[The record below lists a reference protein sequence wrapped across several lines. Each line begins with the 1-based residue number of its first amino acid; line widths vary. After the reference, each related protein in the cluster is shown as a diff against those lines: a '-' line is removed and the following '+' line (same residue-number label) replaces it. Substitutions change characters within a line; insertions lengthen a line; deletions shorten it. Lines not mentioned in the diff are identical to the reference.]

1 MEVVSS
7 SDTYSRRGLAAL
19 YAFTPFKIIFT
30 SPSMH
35 GAGDSTIIT
44 FWYPKGMRGF
54 YCENADPQLL
64 SKPIHEIVN
73 DKRYERL
80 EKLWRTLLR
89 EKVIDRIYIYEEFP
103 AIKFSSQSNK
113 YVLIINKKLLEYF
126 TGKASANEAR
136 KSIVELG
143 RRNQF
148 ALAEFSYESINN
160 PNFCRLGIV
169 LLTHRDQCP
178 LINVCPMAK
187 GNSCPNFIRW
197 SSARES
203 YAGLYKVVSD
213 IRIRLREFE
222 EEKIGVSKTLLT
234 LPYKGRPFLK
244 ILFIDPVNVLAYYDA
259 VNFLPKKFVANMLR
273 VKFGK
278 TLGIRLYM
286 TSALKIEFN
295 DVVLNEL
302 LQDLMQD
309 PLIQSW
315 LRFKAYL
322 LTIAKGLPEERR
334 RAPLAPWIKLEYML
348 CRKISDDTRKRIIN
362 EILNADPTYMNKA
375 MKFIIV
381 HTIAHMIILGLWSY
395 LGLSSDELSYVILPS
410 KDSSDSYD
418 VWIFEAASGGY
429 GFLKY
434 LAEHREELYNII
446 SGALSNIL
454 SRDQQDY
461 RNQCVASLDSNTF
474 SLLRNI
480 ISTTVNSLRQSSPLS
495 PQDIQDLDTAQI
507 RLEIFLKN
515 IKYLYNNAHVTPHS
529 YVVNRCLAD
538 IIPGR
543 FKEHFNKVTDK
554 FMATFDRFDGTV
566 GNYFIEEG
574 CISGSFIQPFS
585 VSCLIAKPIA
595 NGIVQ
600 TSLERPLKKPII
612 EWVKMARSS
621 IDITTWVL
629 SVEGLDDLVKA
640 LKKACKEGAKI
651 RLLLGGGVLSD
662 NDAYNS
668 AVNSLK
674 KLFQELGQ
682 CIEVRL
688 YNLYNKE
695 QLHAKMI
702 IMDGITVIEGSFNL
716 TKSAL
721 TTNIENA
728 NVIIDPENVRERVE
742 KFNKLWNE
750 ATTIRKPEDLK
761 PKQ

>member
-1 MEVVSS
+1 MEVMSS
-7 SDTYSRRGLAAL
+7 SSTYSRQGLAAL

-35 GAGDSTIIT
+35 GAGDSTIMT

-54 YCENADPQLL
+54 YCENADSQLL

-73 DKRYERL
+73 DRRCERL
-80 EKLWRTLLR
+80 EELWRAPLR
-89 EKVIDRIYIYEEFP
+89 EKAIDRIYIYEEFP
-103 AIKFSSQSNK
+103 AIRFSSQSNK
-113 YVLIINKKLLEYF
+113 YVLIINKKLLEHF
-126 TGKASANEAR
+126 IGKASANEAR
-136 KSIVELG
+136 ESIKRSYDRG
-143 RRNQF
+143 QF
-148 ALAEFSYESINN
+148 VLAEFSYKSINN

-187 GNSCPNFIRW
+187 GKSCPNFIRW

-213 IRIRLREFE
+213 IRIKLSEFK

-259 VNFLPKKFVANMLR
+259 LNFLPKKFVANMLR

-286 TSALKIEFN
+286 TSSLKIEFN
-295 DVVLNEL
+295 DAALNEL
-302 LQDLMQD
+302 LQDLMRD
-309 PLIQSW
+309 SLIWSW
-315 LRFKAYL
+315 LEFKAGL
-322 LTIAKGLPEERR
+322 LTIAKGLPEESQRK
-334 RAPLAPWIKLEYML
+334 PLAPWNALEHIL
-348 CRKISDDTRKRIIN
+348 CDRISKISDEERKKDINRII
-362 EILNADPTYMNKA
+362 NADPTYMNKA

-395 LGLSSDELSYVILPS
+395 LGLSSDELSYVILPR
-410 KDSSDSYD
+410 DESYE

-434 LAEHREELYNII
+434 LAEHKEILYNIV
-446 SGALSNIL
+446 SSALSNVL
-454 SRDQQDY
+454 PRDQ
-461 RNQCVASLDSNTF
+461 CIVSLDSNILTM
-474 SLLRNI
+474 LRNT
-480 ISTTVNSLRQSSPLS
+480 ISTTINSLKQASALS
-495 PQDIQDLDTAQI
+495 PQDTQRLDSIQKQ
-507 RLEIFLKN
+507 LEAFLEN
-515 IKYLYNNAHVTPHS
+515 IKFLYGIANVTPQN
-529 YVVNRCLAD
+529 YVVNRCLSR

-543 FKEHFNKVTDK
+543 LKEHFNKVIDK
-554 FMATFDRFDGTV
+554 FMTTFDRFDGTI
-566 GNYFIEEG
+566 GHYFIEEG
-574 CISGSFIQPFS
+574 CISGPFIQPFS
-585 VSCLIAKPIA
+585 VSCIIAKPIA
-595 NGIVQ
+595 NGVVQ
-600 TSLERPLKKPII
+600 TSLERPLKKSII

-629 SVEGLDDLVKA
+629 SVDGLNDLVKA
-640 LKKACKEGAKI
+640 LKKACEEGAKI

-662 NDAYNS
+662 NEAYNS

-688 YNLYNKE
+688 YNKE

-702 IMDGITVIEGSFNL
+702 IIDGITVIEGSFNL

-728 NVIIDPENVRERVE
+728 QVVIDPENVRERIE